1 MFILYFLN
9 NDFSNFISSK
19 KTQATDY
26 QYLNTK
32 LMDKRKFTENGEVLA
47 ILRDLRKE
55 INGKKFSDIIDLNNN
70 QYVDLVQEGGGVLG
84 IALVGYVYVLEQ
96 MGIRFLSLAGTSA
109 GSINTMLMA
118 AAGTCDI
125 EKSEWI
131 LDCLCNK
138 NLNDFVDGDH
148 DAREFIDAL
157 LSDSGNLKLIMK
169 GCQVVDNFKDDL
181 GLNPGNNFYQWIS
194 NLLSQKGIKNYADL
208 KALRLKGVSDQNKLY
223 LINKVQQGDREEYTR
238 ADHWSNMA
246 IITADITT
254 ESKIVFPK
262 MIDLFY
268 SNPDVQNP
276 ADFVRASMSI
286 PLFFSP
292 FRIKNIPTGV
302 ESWEKW
308 NEATGLRTSVPSEVI
323 FMDGGIISNFPIDI
337 FHENL
342 TVPASTTFGVKLGY
356 DKNEVNK
363 NEKITN
369 IISSMFDTARY
380 GYDSEFLIKNP
391 DFRNLIGYIDTG
403 GHNWLNFN
411 MTEDAKIDLF
421 IRGAQKASEFLT
433 KFDWEKYKDIR
444 KAKSKYYRTV

>member
-1 MFILYFLN
+1 VFILYFLN

-342 TVPASTTFGVKLGY
+342 TVPASPTFGVKLGY

>member
-1 MFILYFLN
+1 
-9 NDFSNFISSK
+9 
-19 KTQATDY
+19 
-26 QYLNTK
+26 
-32 LMDKRKFTENGEVLA
+32 MDKRKFTENGEILT
-47 ILRDLRKE
+47 ILRDLRE
-55 INGKKFSDIIDLNNN
+55 QIRDKKYSDIIDINNN

-138 NLNDFVDGDH
+138 NLYDFVDGDR
-148 DAREFIDAL
+148 DAREFIDTL
-157 LSDSGNLKLIMK
+157 LSDAGNLKLVLK

-208 KALRLKGVSDQNKLY
+208 KALRLKGVSDQNKLFQ
-223 LINKVQQGDREEYTR
+223 INKVQLGDREEYNR
-238 ADHWSNMA
+238 PDHWSNMA
-246 IITADITT
+246 IIAADITT

-286 PLFFSP
+286 PLFFTP
-292 FRIKNIPTGV
+292 FKIKNIPTGV
-302 ESWEKW
+302 DAWNKW
-308 NEATGLRTSVPSEVI
+308 NDATCLRTSVPSEI
-323 FMDGGIISNFPIDI
+323 MFMDGGIISNFPIDI

-342 TVPASTTFGVKLGY
+342 TVPVSPTFGVKLGY
-356 DKNEVNK
+356 DKNEINK
-363 NEKITN
+363 NEKLSN
-369 IISSMFDTARY
+369 VISSMFDTARY
-380 GYDSEFLIKNP
+380 GYDFEFLRKNP
-391 DFRNLIGYIDTG
+391 DFKNLIGYIDTG
-403 GHNWLNFN
+403 SHNWLNFN
-411 MTEDAKIDLF
+411 LTDDAKIDLF
-421 IRGAQKASEFLT
+421 IRGAQKAAEFLVR
-433 KFDWEKYKDIR
+433 FDWEEYKKIR
-444 KAKSKYYRTV
+444 KAKSEYYKTV

>member
-1 MFILYFLN
+1 
-9 NDFSNFISSK
+9 
-19 KTQATDY
+19 
-26 QYLNTK
+26 
-32 LMDKRKFTENGEVLA
+32 MDKRKFTENGEVLA

-84 IALVGYVYVLEQ
+84 IALVGYVYVLEK

-138 NLNDFVDGDH
+138 NLYDFVDGDH

-208 KALRLKGVSDQNKLY
+208 KALRLKGVSDQNKLF

-238 ADHWSNMA
+238 SDHWSNMA
-246 IITADITT
+246 IIAADITT

-302 ESWEKW
+302 DAWEKW

-342 TVPASTTFGVKLGY
+342 NVPASPTFGVKLGY

-369 IISSMFDTARY
+369 VVSSMFDTARY

-391 DFRNLIGYIDTG
+391 DFKNLIGYIDTG
-403 GHNWLNFN
+403 SHNWLNFN

>member
-1 MFILYFLN
+1 
-9 NDFSNFISSK
+9 
-19 KTQATDY
+19 
-26 QYLNTK
+26 
-32 LMDKRKFTENGEVLA
+32 
-47 ILRDLRKE
+47 
-55 INGKKFSDIIDLNNN
+55 
-70 QYVDLVQEGGGVLG
+70 
-84 IALVGYVYVLEQ
+84 
-96 MGIRFLSLAGTSA
+96 
-109 GSINTMLMA
+109 
-118 AAGTCDI
+118 
-125 EKSEWI
+125 
-131 LDCLCNK
+131 
-138 NLNDFVDGDH
+138 
-148 DAREFIDAL
+148 
-157 LSDSGNLKLIMK
+157 MK

-208 KALRLKGVSDQNKLY
+208 KALRLKGVSDQNKLF

-238 ADHWSNMA
+238 TDHWSNMA

-302 ESWEKW
+302 DAWVKW

-342 TVPASTTFGVKLGY
+342 NVPASPTFGVKLGY

-369 IISSMFDTARY
+369 VISSMFDTARY

-444 KAKSKYYRTV
+444 KAKSEYYRTV

>member
-1 MFILYFLN
+1 
-9 NDFSNFISSK
+9 
-19 KTQATDY
+19 
-26 QYLNTK
+26 
-32 LMDKRKFTENGEVLA
+32 MDKKKFTENGEVLA

-84 IALVGYVYVLEQ
+84 IALVGYVYVLEK

-138 NLNDFVDGDH
+138 NLYDFVDGDH

-208 KALRLKGVSDQNKLY
+208 KALRLKGVSDQNKLF

-302 ESWEKW
+302 DAWVKW

-342 TVPASTTFGVKLGY
+342 NVPASPTFGVKLGY

-369 IISSMFDTARY
+369 VISSMFDTARY

-444 KAKSKYYRTV
+444 KAKSEYYRTV